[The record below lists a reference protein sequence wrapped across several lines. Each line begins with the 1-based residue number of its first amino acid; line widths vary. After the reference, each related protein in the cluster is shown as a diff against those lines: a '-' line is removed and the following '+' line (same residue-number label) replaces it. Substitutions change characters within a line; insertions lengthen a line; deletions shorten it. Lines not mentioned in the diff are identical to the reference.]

1 MKVLLLTDSAGKL
14 SELVSWLEDLGRQVV
29 MAFSARRALRLL
41 HTDHT
46 IDLVIAEAN
55 VSNGQGSKL
64 LQSIKQDPRTKSL
77 PVIIVD
83 TQFDDAVVRDYLQKG
98 IDDIIMLPVARETF
112 EAKIRKAEDR
122 GKQTILV
129 VDDEP
134 LILDLLEQF
143 LILERYKPVCVESAE
158 RALEVLQRQSVD
170 AVITDIMM
178 EGMSGIDLLVKV
190 KEYDMEIPV
199 IMITG
204 FAGSYGPQ
212 ELISMGADGYFT
224 KPFHNVELIY
234 TLRQVLNRARCSKSQ
249 RRPVAE

>member
-29 MAFSARRALRLL
+29 MAFSPRRALRIL
-41 HTDHT
+41 HSDHT
-46 IDLVIAEAN
+46 IDLVIAEA
-55 VSNGQGSKL
+55 SASRGHGSKL
-64 LQSIKQDPRTKSL
+64 LQSVKQDPRTKSI

-98 IDDIIMLPVARETF
+98 IDDIVMLPIAKETF
-112 EAKIRKAEDR
+112 EAKIRNATDR
-122 GKQTILV
+122 GKETILV

-134 LILDLLEQF
+134 LIRDLLEQF
-143 LILERYKPVCVESAE
+143 LLLERYKPICVESAE
-158 RALEVLQRQSVD
+158 RALEVLKEQPID

-190 KEYDMEIPV
+190 KEFDLEIPV

-224 KPFHNVELIY
+224 KPFHNVDLIY
-234 TLRQVLNRARCSKSQ
+234 TLRQVLNRARCGRSHRK
-249 RRPVAE
+249 PVAG